1 MRHGQKDQ
9 DGNLTHQGKIQAR
22 KRGVALKGLG
32 GSIILLHSGVGR
44 VKESIRDAARYL
56 NLTDY
61 KEEEL
66 EEGVGIADYVAP
78 DLHYLRDPSIKS
90 DFYNHWD
97 DIDFENKDLVHN
109 RMREFLQLDDRTLD
123 GGESFSPKEMARN
136 IAIMAA
142 IQIRFANMTDNSHL
156 VNFINGT
163 HEPVLM
169 SFLHYFFFD
178 FRPTPDDNI
187 FDIIGDESINY
198 SESFSFYVYHT
209 GRREYDVEF
218 HFRDLVRPVL
228 TEKLREFG
236 YQYRTVEQ

>member
-1 MRHGQKDQ
+1 
-9 DGNLTHQGKIQAR
+9 
-22 KRGVALKGLG
+22 
-32 GSIILLHSGVGR
+32 
-44 VKESIRDAARYL
+44 
-56 NLTDY
+56 
-61 KEEEL
+61 
-66 EEGVGIADYVAP
+66 
-78 DLHYLRDPSIKS
+78 
-90 DFYNHWD
+90 
-97 DIDFENKDLVHN
+97 
-109 RMREFLQLDDRTLD
+109 MREFLQLDDRTLD

-178 FRPTPDDNI
+178 FRPTPDDNV
-187 FDIIGDESINY
+187 FDIIGEESINY